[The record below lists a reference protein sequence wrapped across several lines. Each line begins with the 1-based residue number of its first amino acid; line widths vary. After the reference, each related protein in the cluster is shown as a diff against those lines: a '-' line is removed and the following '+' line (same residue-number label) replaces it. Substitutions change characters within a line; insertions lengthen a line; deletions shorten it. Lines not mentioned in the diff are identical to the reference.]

1 MDRPIIKSW
10 RKGNRFYVV
19 EVLQDLFGN
28 WAVKR
33 SWGSISTNLGNSKT
47 IEAKDYKHA
56 LKLLDEVS
64 QRRKTRGYTHG

>member
-1 MDRPIIKSW
+1 MDQPITKFW

-33 SWGSISTNLGNSKT
+33 MWGSISTNRGNTKT
-47 IEAKDYKHA
+47 IEAANYEHA
-56 LKLLDEVS
+56 LKLLDEVEK
-64 QRRKTRGYTHG
+64 RRKTRGYTHG